1 MPMIDRSVSV
11 GLEKTSIHPSTQ
23 KHRNTSSSWAGR
35 GEGDDSRV
43 AGGLTVL
50 ILRFLKEAELGSKIS
65 KQKSKIARERAQN
78 DAAVDTI
85 SCHIF

>member
-11 GLEKTSIHPSTQ
+11 GLEKTSIHTKAQSTE
-23 KHRNTSSSWAGR
+23 NTSSSWAGR

-50 ILRFLKEAELGSKIS
+50 IVVFLKEAELGSKS
-65 KQKSKIARERAQN
+65 KNRNKNKPNS
-78 DAAVDTI
+78 
-85 SCHIF
+85 